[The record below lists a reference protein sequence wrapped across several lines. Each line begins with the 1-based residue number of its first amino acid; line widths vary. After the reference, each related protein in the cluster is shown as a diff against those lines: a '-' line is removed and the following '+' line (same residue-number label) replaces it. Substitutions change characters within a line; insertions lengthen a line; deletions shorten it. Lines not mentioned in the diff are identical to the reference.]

1 MRKQSRKR
9 IVESILVFGVLGLL
23 ILIPNVKALS
33 FTYNDDVWT
42 YLTVSGPDL
51 TKAGN
56 TESYTVSGKLSVTAS
71 GSVHIR
77 FWLDTSSQL
86 SKIVLEEDVLPSG
99 TYGAGYTFTKT
110 YQVFIPAD
118 AINNK
123 YIYAKMDTSTR
134 HFSNFGISLVQN
146 PTYSELQSQ
155 VASLQS
161 QVSNLQSQVTSLQGQ
176 IDTLQTNNTNLQT
189 QVNSLSSQVGS
200 LQSQV
205 SDMNSKNTLSTNL
218 LYVATVLT
226 VVFIAT
232 TIYFAVR
239 KPKAKT
245 T

>member
-42 YLTVSGPDL
+42 YLIVSGPDL

-56 TESYTVSGKLSVTAS
+56 TESYTVSGKLSVSAS
-71 GSVHIR
+71 GFVHIR

-86 SKIVLEEDVLPSG
+86 SKVVLEEDVLPSG
-99 TYGAGYTFTKT
+99 TRDAGYTFTKT
-110 YQVFIPAD
+110 YQVFIPTD

-134 HFSNFGISLVQN
+134 HFSNFGISLVQD

-155 VASLQS
+155 VTSLQS
-161 QVSNLQSQVTSLQGQ
+161 QVNSLQGQ
-176 IDTLQTNNTNLQT
+176 VSSLQTNNTNLQT
-189 QVNSLSSQVGS
+189 QVNNLNSQVSS

-205 SDMNSKNTLSTNL
+205 SDMNSKNTFSTNL
-218 LYVATVLT
+218 LYVATVLA

-232 TIYFAVR
+232 TIYLAVR

-245 T
+245 A